1 MRLCIIVD
9 INLKCIL
16 VCLPYIQY
24 YDSLFICIA
33 INNVH
38 QKTFPFH
45 ILKLANIPGDVF
57 NV

>member
-9 INLKCIL
+9 MNLKCIL
-16 VCLPYIQY
+16 VCLPYVQY

-33 INNVH
+33 MNNVH

-45 ILKLANIPGDVF
+45 ILQLGKHS